1 MRRAAPLSAR
11 AALVLALALAGAPA
25 LSVAALG
32 ARTAWAQDAGGG
44 DEDAQ
49 KRELDRIQ
57 RQAAEKR
64 RRAQEL
70 KIKESKVLKDLRA
83 TEARLRTTKT
93 NIGQLSKKEQ
103 DLTRQLTG
111 VRQDLDRSRAEL
123 TDQRGKLALRLR
135 RLYKYGRARELEF
148 FLSVQSFAQLLT
160 RWDFLTRV
168 ARQDRRILLGI
179 TEEKEHIEWNQR
191 KLDATHKQVDQTLD
205 ARQKEQQRLDLLAKQ
220 KKASVTVIRGERKEY
235 EAAAAEL
242 ERTARRIQALL
253 ADLEARR
260 RAEEEARR
268 RAEQGTPPAPGQPAP
283 PPLPPYEGEFA
294 KARGQLDWPL
304 RGEIVGRFGNETHP
318 RFGTVTFN
326 NGVDIKASPGEPIRA
341 VAKGRVDFTSSDY
354 GSYGEML
361 ILNHGSGYYTL
372 YAHCSDILVARGAEI
387 AAGQVIARAGDSGS
401 LKGTILH
408 FEVRKGRASLNPLEW
423 LR

>member
-1 MRRAAPLSAR
+1 VRRPLLAA
-11 AALVLALALAGAPA
+11 LALALALPLAVALPA
-25 LSVAALG
+25 
-32 ARTAWAQDAGGG
+32 ARGLVVSAWAQPSGE
-44 DEDAQ
+44 EDAQ
-49 KRELDRIQ
+49 QKELDRIKSE
-57 RQAAEKR
+57 AAEKR

-70 KIKESKVLKDLRA
+70 KIRESKVLKDLRA

-93 NIGQLSKKEQ
+93 NIGALNKREQ
-103 DLTRQLTG
+103 ALTRQLSD
-111 VRQDLDRSRAEL
+111 VRLELDRSRAAL
-123 TDQRGKLALRLR
+123 LDQRGKLALRLR
-135 RLYKYGRARELEF
+135 RLYMYGRARELEF
-148 FLSVQSFAQLLT
+148 FLSARSFAQLLT

-179 TEEKEHIEWNQR
+179 TDEKEQIEWNQR
-191 KLDATHKQVDQTLD
+191 RLDTTHEQVDKNLD
-205 ARQKEQQRLDLLAKQ
+205 ARTKEQKRLDQLAQQ
-220 KKASVTVIRGERKEY
+220 KKQSVSKIQGERKEY

-242 ERTARRIQALL
+242 ESTARRIQALL
-253 ADLEARR
+253 AELEKKRR
-260 RAEEEARR
+260 EEEEARR
-268 RAEQGTPPAPGQPAP
+268 RAEQGTPAQPGQPAP

-294 KARGQLDWPL
+294 KAHGQLDWPL
-304 RGEIVGRFGNETHP
+304 RGEVVGRFGNETHP

-326 NGVDIKASPGEPIRA
+326 NGIDIKATPGETIRA
-341 VAKGRVDFTSSDY
+341 VAKGRVDFVSNDY

-387 AAGQVIARAGDSGS
+387 AAGQAIARAGDSGS

-408 FEVRKGRASLNPLEW
+408 FEVRKGRQSFNPLEW

>member
-1 MRRAAPLSAR
+1 VRRAARFLAR
-11 AALVLALALAGAPA
+11 AALVFALVGAPA
-25 LSVAALG
+25 LVLVP
-32 ARTAWAQDAGGG
+32 ARPASSQGSSGT
-44 DEDAQ
+44 DEDQQ
-49 KRELDRIQ
+49 KQELERIQ

-70 KIKESKVLKDLRA
+70 KIKESKILKELRA
-83 TEARLRTTKT
+83 TEAKQRTTKN
-93 NIGQLSKKEQ
+93 NIGK
-103 DLTRQLTG
+103 LTRQEQALTKQLSD
-111 VRQDLDRSRAEL
+111 VREDLDHSRAALSDQRSR
-123 TDQRGKLALRLR
+123 LALRLR
-135 RLYKYGRARELEF
+135 RLYMYGRARELEF
-148 FLSVQSFAQLLT
+148 FLSSQSFAQLLT

-179 TEEKEHIEWNQR
+179 NEEKESIEWNQKR
-191 KLDATHKQVDQTLD
+191 LDATHTQVDKTLD
-205 ARQKEQQRLDLLAKQ
+205 SRQKEQQRLTLLAAQ
-220 KKASVTVIRGERKEY
+220 KKASVSVIQGERREY

-242 ERTARRIQALL
+242 ERTARRIQSLL
-253 ADLEARR
+253 AELEKRR
-260 RAEEEARR
+260 RDDEEARR
-268 RAEQGTPPAPGQPAP
+268 RAEQGTPAPPGQPAP

-294 KARGQLDWPL
+294 KAQGQLDWPL

-326 NGVDIKASPGEPIRA
+326 NGIDIKASPGEPIRA

-372 YAHCSDILVARGAEI
+372 YAHCSDIVVSRGAEI
-387 AAGQVIARAGDSGS
+387 AAGQVIAHAGDSGS

-408 FEVRKGRASLNPLEW
+408 FEVRKGRQSVDPMGW

>member
-1 MRRAAPLSAR
+1 VRRAARSLAR
-11 AALVLALALAGAPA
+11 AALLFALVGAPA
-25 LSVAALG
+25 LVLVPARPASSQGSSG
-32 ARTAWAQDAGGG
+32 A
-44 DEDAQ
+44 DEDQQ
-49 KRELDRIQ
+49 KQELDRIQ

-70 KIKESKVLKDLRA
+70 KIKESRILKELRA
-83 TEARLRTTKT
+83 TEAKQRTTKN
-93 NIGQLSKKEQ
+93 NIGK
-103 DLTRQLTG
+103 LTRQEKALTKQLSD
-111 VRQDLDRSRAEL
+111 VREDLDQSRAAL
-123 TDQRGKLALRLR
+123 SDQRGRLALRLR
-135 RLYKYGRARELEF
+135 RLYIYGRARELEF
-148 FLSVQSFAQLLT
+148 FLSSQSFAQLLT

-179 TEEKEHIEWNQR
+179 NEEKERIEWNQKR
-191 KLDATHKQVDQTLD
+191 LDATHTQVDKTLD
-205 ARQKEQQRLDLLAKQ
+205 ARQKEQQRLALLAAQ
-220 KKASVTVIRGERKEY
+220 KKASVSVIQGERKEY

-242 ERTARRIQALL
+242 ERTARRIQSLL
-253 ADLEARR
+253 AQLEKQRR
-260 RAEEEARR
+260 DEEEARR
-268 RAEQGTPPAPGQPAP
+268 RAELGTPAPPGQPAP

-294 KARGQLDWPL
+294 KAQGQLDWPL

-326 NGVDIKASPGEPIRA
+326 NGIDIKASPGEPIRA

-372 YAHCSDILVARGAEI
+372 YAHCSDIVVSRGAEI
-387 AAGQVIARAGDSGS
+387 AAGQVIAHAGDSGS

-408 FEVRKGRASLNPLEW
+408 FEVRKGRQSVDPMGW

>member
-1 MRRAAPLSAR
+1 MRRAARFLAR
-11 AALVLALALAGAPA
+11 AALVFALVGAPA
-25 LSVAALG
+25 LVLVP
-32 ARTAWAQDAGGG
+32 ARPASSQGSSGT
-44 DEDAQ
+44 DEDQQ
-49 KRELDRIQ
+49 KQELERIQ

-70 KIKESKVLKDLRA
+70 KIKESKILKELRA
-83 TEARLRTTKT
+83 TEAKQRTTKN
-93 NIGQLSKKEQ
+93 NIGK
-103 DLTRQLTG
+103 LTRQEQALTKQLSD
-111 VRQDLDRSRAEL
+111 VREDLDQSRAALSDQRSR
-123 TDQRGKLALRLR
+123 LALRLR
-135 RLYKYGRARELEF
+135 RLYMYGRARELEF
-148 FLSVQSFAQLLT
+148 FLSSQSFAQLLT

-179 TEEKEHIEWNQR
+179 NEEKERIEWNQKR
-191 KLDATHKQVDQTLD
+191 LDATHTQVDKTLD
-205 ARQKEQQRLDLLAKQ
+205 ARQKEQQRLALLAAQ
-220 KKASVTVIRGERKEY
+220 KKASVSVIQGERKEY

-242 ERTARRIQALL
+242 ERTARRIQSLL
-253 ADLEARR
+253 AELEKRR
-260 RAEEEARR
+260 RDDEEARR
-268 RAEQGTPPAPGQPAP
+268 RAEQGTPAPPGQPAP

-294 KARGQLDWPL
+294 KAQGQLDWPL

-326 NGVDIKASPGEPIRA
+326 NGIDIKASPGEPIRA

-372 YAHCSDILVARGAEI
+372 YAHCSDIVVSRGAEI
-387 AAGQVIARAGDSGS
+387 AAGQVIAHAGDSGS

-408 FEVRKGRASLNPLEW
+408 FEVRKGRQSVDPMGW

>member
-1 MRRAAPLSAR
+1 MRFL
-11 AALVLALALAGAPA
+11 LALALLLAPVCA
-25 LSVAALG
+25 VVSAPLLAH
-32 ARTAWAQDAGGG
+32 AQQSA
-44 DEDAQ
+44 DEDQQQ
-49 KRELDRIQ
+49 KELERI
-57 RQAAEKR
+57 RAQAAEKR

-70 KIKESKVLKDLRA
+70 KVKESKVLKELRA

-93 NIGQLSKKEQ
+93 NIGALNKREQ
-103 DLTRQLTG
+103 QLTRQLG
-111 VRQDLDRSRAEL
+111 DVRQELDRSRAAL
-123 TDQRGKLALRLR
+123 SDQRSRLALRLR
-135 RLYKYGRARELEF
+135 RLYMFGRARELEF
-148 FLSVQSFAQLLT
+148 FLSSNSFAELLT

-179 TEEKEHIEWNQR
+179 TDEKEQIEWNQR
-191 KLDATHKQVDQTLD
+191 RLDATHAEVDKNLD
-205 ARQKEQQRLDLLAKQ
+205 QRQKEQQRLDKLATQ
-220 KKASVTVIRGERKEY
+220 KKQSVTKIQGERKEY

-253 ADLEARR
+253 AELEKKRR
-260 RAEEEARR
+260 EEEEARR
-268 RAEQGTPPAPGQPAP
+268 RAETGTPAQPGAPAP

-294 KARGQLDWPL
+294 KAQGKLDWPL
-304 RGEIVGRFGNETHP
+304 RGEIVGRFGNEKHP

-326 NGVDIKASPGEPIRA
+326 NGIDIKATPGETIRA
-341 VAKGRVDFTSSDY
+341 VAKGRVDFVSNDY

-372 YAHCSDILVARGAEI
+372 YAHCSDILVGRGAEI
-387 AAGQVIARAGDSGS
+387 AAGQAIARAGDSGS

-408 FEVRKGRASLNPLEW
+408 FEVRKGRTSLDPMGW